1 MLLTPVM
8 TIDKY
13 ADTVG
18 VSVDVVRGW
27 QARGYL
33 PTVRVGKYTLVN
45 LLAIARVCEGAS
57 SFAKPEPYRMSPAG
71 TGAPPASPLCG
82 RRQAPAEGAPMPPP
96 SKHGVSS
103 AGLGGQEEGV

>member
-1 MLLTPVM
+1 MLLTPLM

-13 ADTVG
+13 ADSVG
-18 VSVDVVRGW
+18 VTVDVVRGW

-57 SFAKPEPYRMSPAG
+57 SFAKPEVLAGLSPAG
-71 TGAPPASPLCG
+71 TGTPLSAAPMCG
-82 RRQAPAEGAPMPPP
+82 RRQAPAEGAPMVPPP
-96 SKHGVSS
+96 PM
-103 AGLGGQEEGV
+103 LPT